1 MIWNCSKQMKD
12 GSACQPKGWR
22 TVVEPSNDNVRSTSH
37 EDGSA
42 CQPKGWR
49 TVAEPS
55 NAKVV
60 IYFEIAKRFYEN
72 SYELFLKWYV
82 KWLLTL
88 TSHNIFSPRYYLV
101 TRAEI
106 LLYE

>member
-12 GSACQPKGWR
+12 GSACQPKGWH

-37 EDGSA
+37 KDGSA
-42 CQPKGWR
+42 CQQKGWR
-49 TVAEPS
+49 TVVEPS

-72 SYELFLKWYV
+72 SYELFLQWYV
-82 KWLLTL
+82 KCFFVELTL
-88 TSHNIFSPRYYLV
+88 
-101 TRAEI
+101 A
-106 LLYE
+106 YEKEKESDKTYGAP